1 MIPAFLLFILHTL
14 FRLVKIVVDLI
25 PALTKLLIFVQKLDT
40 IYIKYDRSHF
50 FKGRVFMAKR
60 QQKKEQTKERIINEA
75 LELFK
80 TQGYKQTSVDSI
92 TLKAQVA
99 KGTFFNYFST
109 KEALLVDLQK
119 QKINS
124 AFKFIHLTHIKTL
137 PFLKQIE
144 QLLQYL
150 LSYFDVDPVVT
161 RQSFLTHHAELR
173 QDEKGEDELNIVE
186 LFFIII
192 DRGQLRGEIREDL
205 GTTLLA
211 ECCYGLFISSLY
223 SLDRTSQKEVLI
235 ADINKKMLISFEGFS
250 NQKGKDKMKRNV
262 VILGGGYGG
271 LRIVQRLL
279 ALNLPSDI
287 QLTLIDRMPYHS
299 LKTEYYALAAGTE
312 PDSALRVSFPNDPR
326 LLIKYGEISRI
337 DPDQK
342 QIHVDGHDVLSYDY
356 LIVGLGCEDKY
367 HGVPGAQEHTHSI
380 QTINKTRETFQALNN
395 VKPYGKVSIVGGG
408 LSGVELA
415 SELRESRPDL
425 KIQIYD
431 RGESILNP
439 FPERLKK
446 YVRTWLINHGID
458 LIHTANITKV
468 EQNLLY
474 NNNQALETDAI
485 VWTAGIQANKVV
497 QSLPVEQD
505 QMGRVLLSE
514 HHYIPK
520 YQEIFVV
527 GDCASLAHAPSAQ
540 LAEAQGDQIAIV
552 LQAMLHSEPLPK
564 LPRFKLKG
572 VLGSLGKK
580 HGFGLMGDTT
590 LLGRVPRVLKTG
602 VLWMYK
608 NHLG

>member
-1 MIPAFLLFILHTL
+1 
-14 FRLVKIVVDLI
+14 
-25 PALTKLLIFVQKLDT
+25 
-40 IYIKYDRSHF
+40 
-50 FKGRVFMAKR
+50 MANR
-60 QQKKEQTKERIINEA
+60 QQKKEQTKERIISEA

-80 TQGYKQTSVDSI
+80 TQGFKQTSVDSI
-92 TLKAQVA
+92 TLKAQIA

-109 KEALLVDLQK
+109 KEALLIDLQN

-124 AFKFIHLTHIKTL
+124 AFSFIHSTHIQTL
-137 PFLKQIE
+137 PFLTQME
-144 QLLQYL
+144 HLLQYL
-150 LSYFDVDPVVT
+150 LSYFDVDPLVT
-161 RQSFLTHHAELR
+161 RQAFLTHHTG
-173 QDEKGEDELNIVE
+173 QNQGEKEEEEVSIVE
-186 LFFIII
+186 LFFTVI
-192 DRGQLRGEIREDL
+192 DRGQIRGEIREDI
-205 GTTLLA
+205 GTIILA

-223 SLDRTSQKEVLI
+223 SLRHTSQKEALI
-235 ADINKKMLISFEGFS
+235 EDISKKIVISFEGFS
-250 NQKGKDKMKRNV
+250 NQKGRNQMKRNV

-271 LRIVQRLL
+271 LRIIQRLL
-279 ALNLPSDI
+279 ASSLPSDI

-299 LKTEYYALAAGTE
+299 LKTEYYALAAGTV
-312 PDSALRVSFPNDPR
+312 PDSALRVSFPNDLR

-337 DPDQK
+337 DPEQR
-342 QIHVDGHDVLSYDY
+342 QIYVNGEETLSYDY
-356 LIVGLGCEDKY
+356 LIIGLGCEDKY
-367 HGVPGAQEHTHSI
+367 HGVPGAQEHTYSI
-380 QTINKTRETFQALNN
+380 QTMNKTRETFQALNN
-395 VKPYGKVSIVGGG
+395 VKPYGKVTIVGGG

-446 YVRTWLINHGID
+446 YVRTWFINHGID
-458 LIHTANITKV
+458 LIHKANITKV

-474 NNNQALETDAI
+474 NNDQAIETDAI

-505 QMGRVLLSE
+505 HMGRALLSE

-527 GDCASLAHAPSAQ
+527 GDCASLVQAPSAQ
-540 LAEAQGDQIAIV
+540 LAEAQGDQIALV
-552 LQAMLHSEPLPK
+552 LQAMLHKEPLPT
-564 LPRFKLKG
+564 LPKFKLKG
-572 VLGSLGKK
+572 ILGSLGKK
-580 HGFGLMGDTT
+580 HGFGLMGETT